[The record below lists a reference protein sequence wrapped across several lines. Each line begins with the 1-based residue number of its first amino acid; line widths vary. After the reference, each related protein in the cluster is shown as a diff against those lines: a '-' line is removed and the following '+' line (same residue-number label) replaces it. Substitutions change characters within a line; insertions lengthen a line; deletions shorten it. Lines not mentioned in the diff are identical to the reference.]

1 MTKEKPTKPITA
13 VQIEFES
20 DLLDEAV
27 QHLEDSI
34 RHLLNRMIESRF
46 ITDET
51 KAMFASKY
59 GRYIQ
64 DD

>member
-1 MTKEKPTKPITA
+1 MNKSNKPITT
-13 VQIEFES
+13 VQVEFES
-20 DLLDEAV
+20 NLLNEAV

-51 KAMFASKY
+51 KAMFANRY